1 MNIKKRT
8 FLAVIFCALS
18 IFSVISL
25 AYILNNHVQKTESIW
40 TEFVSLEIE
49 KAQIMQEIGY
59 GFGYGGFIHNFKNY
73 VLRQE
78 KKTYLAAK
86 SNALLTLNAI
96 EQYKAL
102 NTQSDTLEQLKILE
116 TTVLNYQKNLEIAHR
131 LISKGASA
139 NDIDKQVKIDD
150 RATIAAIAKLRLT
163 IQNSAAYTVSLA
175 KTNLNSTQATLVFG
189 FAFIVTLLLI
199 SCTYIVY
206 NLYLMQI
213 KFKEVDTLF
222 DSSPY
227 AILSVNHL
235 GLIKKAN
242 AMASV
247 IFGYSAKQL
256 LTMNID
262 SLVPDQFASAHR
274 QHRTKF
280 MTSEQH
286 LAMQGRKEQLYGKNQ
301 FGQLIPV
308 SIAVASYYTGK
319 TKQAIA
325 IIKDDSL
332 ELKLKKESR
341 QDCLTK
347 IGNRTACN
355 ELINQSIAH
364 AKRHNQPLSVI
375 MIDIDNFKVINDNF
389 GHLVGDS
396 VLEKIAGLLSAHIR
410 ETDHLFR
417 WGGEE
422 FIVLTPGCNESQAHE
437 LAEKLRMK
445 AVYHHFDEH
454 FSVSISL
461 GVTGFHIDQD
471 NHKTFIQRAD
481 QALYKAKNNGR
492 NQSYCL

>member
-8 FLAVIFCALS
+8 FLAIIFCSLS
-18 IFSVISL
+18 IFSVISI
-25 AYILNNHVQKTESIW
+25 AYILNKHMQKTESIW
-40 TEFVSLEIE
+40 TEFVSLELE
-49 KAQIMQEIGY
+49 KAQIMREISY

-78 KKTYLAAK
+78 ASTYLTAK
-86 SNALLTLNAI
+86 KNALHTLNAI

-102 NTQSDTLEQLKILE
+102 NTHSDTLAQLKILE
-116 TTVLNYQKNLEIAHR
+116 TTVLNYQKNLEVAHQ
-131 LISKGASA
+131 LITTGAST
-139 NDIDKQVKIDD
+139 NEVDKQVKIDD
-150 RATIAAIAKLRLT
+150 RATIAAIAALRIA
-163 IQNSAAYTVSLA
+163 IQNSAAYTTSMA
-175 KTNLNSTQATLVFG
+175 KKNHNSTQMALIFG
-189 FAFIVTLLLI
+189 FAFIIATLLI
-199 SCTYIVY
+199 SCTYIVF
-206 NLYLMQI
+206 NLYMMQI

-242 AMASV
+242 AMASE
-247 IFGYSAKQL
+247 IFGYSTKQL

-274 QHRTKF
+274 QHRTQF

-396 VLEKIAGLLSAHIR
+396 VLEKMAGLLSAHIR

-437 LAEKLRMK
+437 LAEKLRAK
-445 AVYHHFDEH
+445 AAHYPFDEH
-454 FSVSISL
+454 FTITISL
-461 GVTGFHIDQD
+461 GITGFHIDQD
-471 NHKTFIQRAD
+471 SHKSLIQRAD

-492 NQSYCL
+492 NQSYSI